1 MYAVIK
7 TGGKQYRVGEGDLLR
22 VEKIKGEVG
31 EIVEFEEILMIANG
45 ERVEIGRPVLSGS
58 KVLGEIIEQGRGK
71 KVIVFKSK
79 RRKGYSKKQGHRQ
92 PYTVLKIKEIN
103 SQSGSS

>member
-22 VEKIKGEVG
+22 VEKINGEIGEV
-31 EIVEFEEILMIANG
+31 VEFEEILMIANG
-45 ERVEIGRPVLSGS
+45 ERVEIGRPVLNDS
-58 KVLGEIIEQGRGK
+58 KVVGEIVEQGKGK

-92 PYTVLKIKEIN
+92 QYTVLKIKEIKGY
-103 SQSGSS
+103 QG

>member
-22 VEKIKGEVG
+22 VEKIKGEIG
-31 EIVEFEEILMIANG
+31 EAVEFEEILMIVNG
-45 ERVEIGRPVLSGS
+45 ERVAIGRPVLNDS
-58 KVLGEIIEQGRGK
+58 KVVGEIVEQGKGK

-92 PYTVLKIKEIN
+92 QYTVLKIKEIK
-103 SQSGSS
+103 G

>member
-22 VEKIKGEVG
+22 VEKINGEIGEV
-31 EIVEFEEILMIANG
+31 VEFEEILMIANG
-45 ERVEIGRPVLSGS
+45 ERVEIGRPVLNDS
-58 KVLGEIIEQGRGK
+58 KVVGEIVEQGKGK

-92 PYTVLKIKEIN
+92 QYTVLKIKEIR
-103 SQSGSS
+103 G

>member
-22 VEKIKGEVG
+22 VEKINGEIGEV
-31 EIVEFEEILMIANG
+31 VEFEEILMIANG
-45 ERVEIGRPVLSGS
+45 ERVEIGRPVLNDS
-58 KVLGEIIEQGRGK
+58 KVVGEIVEQGKGK
-71 KVIVFKSK
+71 KVIVFQSK

-92 PYTVLKIKEIN
+92 QYTVLKIKEIK
-103 SQSGSS
+103 G

>member
-1 MYAVIK
+1 MYAVIE

-22 VEKIKGEVG
+22 VEKIKGEIG
-31 EIVEFEEILMIANG
+31 EVVEFEEILMIVNG
-45 ERVEIGRPVLSGS
+45 ERVEIGRPVLNDS
-58 KVLGEIIEQGRGK
+58 KVVGEIVEQGKGK

-92 PYTVLKIKEIN
+92 QYTLLKIKEIK
-103 SQSGSS
+103 G

>member
-22 VEKIKGEVG
+22 VEKIDGQIG

-45 ERVEIGRPVLSGS
+45 ERVEIGRPVLNGS
-58 KVLGEIIEQGRGK
+58 KVVGEIIEQGKGK

-92 PYTVLKIKEIN
+92 QYTVLKIKEIK
-103 SQSGSS
+103 G

>member
-22 VEKIKGEVG
+22 VGKIKGEIG
-31 EIVEFEEILMIANG
+31 EVVEFEEILMIANG
-45 ERVEIGRPVLSGS
+45 ERVEIGRPVLNDS
-58 KVLGEIIEQGRGK
+58 KVVGEIVEQGKGK

-92 PYTVLKIKEIN
+92 QYTVLKIKEIK
-103 SQSGSS
+103 G

>member
-22 VEKIKGEVG
+22 VEKIKGEIG
-31 EIVEFEEILMIANG
+31 EAVEFEEILMIVNG
-45 ERVEIGRPVLSGS
+45 ERVEIGRPVLNDS
-58 KVLGEIIEQGRGK
+58 KVVGEIVEQGKGK

-92 PYTVLKIKEIN
+92 RYTVLKIKEIK
-103 SQSGSS
+103 G

>member
-22 VEKIKGEVG
+22 VEKIKGEIG
-31 EIVEFEEILMIANG
+31 EAVEFEEILMIVNG
-45 ERVEIGRPVLSGS
+45 ERVEIGRPVLNDS
-58 KVLGEIIEQGRGK
+58 KVVGEIVEQGKGK

-92 PYTVLKIKEIN
+92 QYTVLKIKEIK
-103 SQSGSS
+103 G

>member
-22 VEKIKGEVG
+22 VEKIKGEIG
-31 EIVEFEEILMIANG
+31 EVVEFEEILMIVNG
-45 ERVEIGRPVLSGS
+45 ERVEIGRPVLNDS
-58 KVLGEIIEQGRGK
+58 KVVGEIVEQGKGK

-92 PYTVLKIKEIN
+92 QYTVLKIKEIKEIK
-103 SQSGSS
+103 G

>member
-22 VEKIKGEVG
+22 VEKIKGEIG
-31 EIVEFEEILMIANG
+31 EVVEFEEILMIVNG
-45 ERVEIGRPVLSGS
+45 ERVEIGRPVLNDS
-58 KVLGEIIEQGRGK
+58 KVVGEIVEQGKGK

-92 PYTVLKIKEIN
+92 QYTVLKIKEIK
-103 SQSGSS
+103 G

>member
-22 VEKIKGEVG
+22 VEKIKGEIG
-31 EIVEFEEILMIANG
+31 EVVEFEETLMIVNG
-45 ERVEIGRPVLSGS
+45 ERVEIGRPVLNDS
-58 KVLGEIIEQGRGK
+58 KVVGEIVEQWKGK

-92 PYTVLKIKEIN
+92 QYTVLKIKEIK
-103 SQSGSS
+103 G

>member
-22 VEKIKGEVG
+22 VEKINGEIGEV
-31 EIVEFEEILMIANG
+31 VEFEEILMIANG
-45 ERVEIGRPVLSGS
+45 ERVEIGRPVLNDS
-58 KVLGEIIEQGRGK
+58 KVMGEIVEQGKGK

-92 PYTVLKIKEIN
+92 QYTVLKIKEIK
-103 SQSGSS
+103 G

>member
-22 VEKIKGEVG
+22 VEKIKGEIG
-31 EIVEFEEILMIANG
+31 EVIEFEEILMIANG
-45 ERVEIGRPVLSGS
+45 DRVEIGRPVLNDS
-58 KVLGEIIEQGRGK
+58 KVVGEIVEQGKGK

-92 PYTVLKIKEIN
+92 QYTVLKIKEIK
-103 SQSGSS
+103 G

>member
-22 VEKIKGEVG
+22 VEKINGEIGEV
-31 EIVEFEEILMIANG
+31 VEFEEILMIANG
-45 ERVEIGRPVLSGS
+45 ERVEIGRPVLNDS
-58 KVLGEIIEQGRGK
+58 KVVGEIVEQGKGK

-92 PYTVLKIKEIN
+92 QYTVLKINEIK
-103 SQSGSS
+103 G

>member
-22 VEKIKGEVG
+22 VEKINGEIGEV
-31 EIVEFEEILMIANG
+31 VEFEEILMIANG
-45 ERVEIGRPVLSGS
+45 ERVEIGRPVLNDS
-58 KVLGEIIEQGRGK
+58 KVVGEIVEQGKGK

-92 PYTVLKIKEIN
+92 QYTLLKIKEIK
-103 SQSGSS
+103 G

>member
-22 VEKIKGEVG
+22 VEKIEGEIG

-45 ERVEIGRPVLSGS
+45 ERVEIGRPVLNDS
-58 KVLGEIIEQGRGK
+58 KVVGEIVEQGKGK

-92 PYTVLKIKEIN
+92 QYTVLKIKEIK
-103 SQSGSS
+103 G

>member
-22 VEKIKGEVG
+22 VEKIKGEIG
-31 EIVEFEEILMIANG
+31 EAVEFEEILMIVNG
-45 ERVEIGRPVLSGS
+45 ERVEIGRPVLNDS
-58 KVLGEIIEQGRGK
+58 KVVGEIVEQGKGK

-92 PYTVLKIKEIN
+92 QYTLLKIKEIK
-103 SQSGSS
+103 G

>member
-22 VEKIKGEVG
+22 VEKIKGEIG
-31 EIVEFEEILMIANG
+31 EVVEFEEILMIVNG
-45 ERVEIGRPVLSGS
+45 ERVEIGRPVLNDS
-58 KVLGEIIEQGRGK
+58 KVVGEIMEQGKGK

-92 PYTVLKIKEIN
+92 QYTLLKIKEIK
-103 SQSGSS
+103 G